1 MVTYI
6 PKCVVYANAVPL
18 QRSKKCETVKKG
30 FQKHLKQ
37 TAHYYVSE
45 MEWKFQN
52 FVSQYWVSHIE
63 MNKVNGL

>member
-6 PKCVVYANAVPL
+6 PKRVVYANAIPL

-37 TAHYYVSE
+37 TAHCYISE
-45 MEWKFQN
+45 IEWKFQN
-52 FVSQYWVSHIE
+52 FVSQ
-63 MNKVNGL
+63 

>member
-18 QRSKKCETVKKG
+18 QRSKKCETVKKR

-37 TAHYYVSE
+37 TAHCYVSE
-45 MEWKFQN
+45 IEWKFQN
-52 FVSQYWVSHIE
+52 FCIAIAQWESTLNYTV
-63 MNKVNGL
+63 

>member
-45 MEWKFQN
+45 MEISEFCVAIQGISN
-52 FVSQYWVSHIE
+52 
-63 MNKVNGL
+63 